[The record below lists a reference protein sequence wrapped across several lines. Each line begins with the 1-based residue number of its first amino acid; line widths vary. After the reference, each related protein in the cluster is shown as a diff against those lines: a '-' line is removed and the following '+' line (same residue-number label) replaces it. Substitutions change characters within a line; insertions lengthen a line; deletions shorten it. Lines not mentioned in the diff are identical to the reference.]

1 MKWVVLLKQT
11 FDTEEKIYFTED
23 GIREEDVKLIINPY
37 DEYALEEALRWKE
50 QLGGEVIAV
59 TCGTERTHEALRL
72 ALAMGA
78 DQAIRVSS
86 DGIPDDSGVLADVLA
101 AAIAPLQP
109 DMLLAGLFAVDTGSG
124 SVALQTAELLGL
136 PHAGAVVKLSVGTAA
151 ELGIQPGD
159 ERFYALAVRDVEGDQ
174 ETVALPLPACITAQQ
189 GLNDPR
195 YPSLPGIMKAK
206 RKPLIVIEPAELKP
220 YRPLGEAL
228 IKGQPP
234 AGNSGLLAESD
245 SYFVPSARTYRTQL
259 SPPPPRAAGK
269 KLTGSPAEQAREL
282 ARELHDVLVEALDK
296 K

>member
-23 GIREEDVKLIINPY
+23 GIREEDVKLVINPY
-37 DEYALEEALRWKE
+37 DEYALEEALRLKE

-86 DGIPDDSGVLADVLA
+86 DGIPDDSGALGDALA

-109 DMLLAGLFAVDTGSG
+109 DLLLAGLFAVDTGSG

-136 PHAGAVVKLSVGTAA
+136 PHAGAVVKLSIGSAA

-159 ERFYALAVRDVEGDQ
+159 ERLHALAVRDVEGDL

-189 GLNDPR
+189 GLNEPR

-220 YRPLGEAL
+220 YQPLGEAAV
-228 IKGQPP
+228 KGPKP
-234 AGNSGLLAESD
+234 TGNAGFSAATD
-245 SYFVPSARTYRTQL
+245 TYFVPSARTFRTKL

-269 KLTGSPAEQAREL
+269 RLTGSPEEQAREL
-282 ARELHDVLVEALDK
+282 ARELHDVLEEALERK
-296 K
+296 

>member
-23 GIREEDVKLIINPY
+23 GIREEDVKLVINPY

-86 DGIPDDSGVLADVLA
+86 DGIPDDSGAIGEVLA

-109 DMLLAGLFAVDTGSG
+109 DLLLAGLFAVDTGSG

-136 PHAGAVVKLSVGTAA
+136 PHAGAVVKLSIGSAA

-159 ERFYALAVRDVEGDQ
+159 ERLHALAVRDVEGDL
-174 ETVALPLPACITAQQ
+174 ETVSLPLPACITAQQ
-189 GLNDPR
+189 GLNEPR

-206 RKPLIVIEPAELKP
+206 RKPLIVIEPSELKP
-220 YRPLGEAL
+220 YQPLSDAYVQRATPE
-228 IKGQPP
+228 
-234 AGNSGLLAESD
+234 GNSEAPTAADVFS
-245 SYFVPSARTYRTQL
+245 VPSARTYRTKL

-269 KLTGSPAEQAREL
+269 RLTGSPEEQAQEL
-282 ARELHDVLVEALDK
+282 ARELHDVLEEALEK